1 MNTKGIITAI
11 VTIIVGV
18 ILTTGILIPIIGD
31 ATGGGEEY
39 TNENPTFKFVKVT
52 ENPSVDMDISYVE
65 NTHVLTLNSNDIQE
79 VTLNDDGKAIVYVDN
94 NVIVYVEDSN
104 LSIKA
109 KATGEVTTV
118 ESGAIQTSIYQHDD
132 VVDIG
137 DDYHSPAPTWA
148 YIPDSTGTYG
158 FYPTDAEITTNND
171 SVTVQNIGTL
181 TAISGTTESN
191 VSPTVATVLSV
202 IPLIVIVGLIV
213 ATVGYFM
220 RRE

>member
-39 TNENPTFKFVKVT
+39 TNENPTIKFVKVT
-52 ENPSVDMDISYVE
+52 ENPSVNMDVIYVE
-65 NTHVLTLNSNDIQE
+65 NTHVLTLNSNDYWE
-79 VTLNDDGKAIVYVDN
+79 VTLNDQGQAIVYVDN
-94 NVIVYVEDSN
+94 NVIVYIEDSN
-104 LSIKA
+104 LCIIT

-118 ESGAIQTSIYQHDD
+118 EGGAISTAIYQHDD

-137 DDYHSPAPTWA
+137 DDYQSPVPTWA

-158 FYPTDAEITTNND
+158 FYPTGAEITTNND
-171 SVTVQNIGTL
+171 SVTIQGIGTL

-191 VSPTVATVLSV
+191 VSPTIAAILSV
-202 IPLIVIVGLIV
+202 IPLIVIVGLLI
-213 ATVGYFM
+213 ATVTMFIKKQ
-220 RRE
+220 